1 MLRLLLML
9 ASIANCAG
17 GLVLIGTWATMWQ
30 RVPIIVLAIG
40 GSLLIQGAYTILYLR
55 DEFARWGDLPT
66 GALFAGEALSAVV
79 GAGGLIQGV
88 AHNIN
93 NADME
98 MAPVLA
104 GLLMLAQAVLAL
116 LYLLLSGRLRPFAH
130 RRILPEG

>member
-1 MLRLLLML
+1 ML

-30 RVPIIVLAIG
+30 RVPIIVLFIG

-55 DEFARWGDLPT
+55 GDLARWGDLAT

-79 GAGGLIQGV
+79 GAGGMIQGEI
-88 AHNIN
+88 HNMN
-93 NADME
+93 TGDAE

-104 GLLMLAQAVLAL
+104 GLLMLVQAVLAL
-116 LYLLLSGRLRPFAH
+116 LYLLVTDRLRA
-130 RRILPEG
+130 RA